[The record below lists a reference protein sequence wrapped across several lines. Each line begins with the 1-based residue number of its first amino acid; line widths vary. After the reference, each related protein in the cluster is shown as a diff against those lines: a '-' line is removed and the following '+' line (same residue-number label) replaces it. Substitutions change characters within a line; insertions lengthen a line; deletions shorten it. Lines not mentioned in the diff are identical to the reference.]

1 MIGQYFPQLSTLV
14 TDLIVAIHA
23 LGAITSVHA
32 IMKTRTSQG
41 AIAWALALIT
51 LPYLALPLYLILGRD
66 RFRGYIDARRE
77 EGQRIQHLREAMARR
92 AQDRSFLPKSAPE
105 SYLVFNQLAQM
116 PFTTGNQAQ
125 LLIDGRA
132 TFAAIFDGID
142 AATRYVL
149 VQFFI
154 VHDDEI
160 GRELKARLLAKA
172 RQGVAI
178 YFLYDE
184 IGSHALPRRYIRE
197 LRRGG
202 VHAEPFKTS
211 RGLSFRFQIN
221 FRNHRK
227 IVVVDGQVAFV
238 GGMNVGDEYL
248 GRSRRFGPWRDTFS
262 SVSGPATKAV
272 QLSFLDDWHWSTGE
286 VPELD
291 WSIDRDES
299 DKNGTPVLVLPTGP
313 ADDLDSCTLF
323 FAQAIQV
330 AKKRVWITSP
340 YFVPN
345 PEIVVALELAVLR
358 GVDVRILLPGMPDH
372 LLVYLAA
379 FSYLKDTL
387 PIGVKMYRHKEGF
400 LHEKVMLVDDELAAV
415 GTANLD
421 TRSLRLQFEITL
433 LFADQS
439 FAAEVK
445 KMLEADFASSRPLL
459 MSEIDDRSFAFKVI
473 VRIARLLA
481 PVL

>member
-14 TDLIVAIHA
+14 THLIVAIHA
-23 LGAITSVHA
+23 LGVITSVHA

-172 RQGVAI
+172 RKGVAI

-227 IVVVDGQVAFV
+227 IVVVDGQLAFV

-248 GRSRRFGPWRDTFS
+248 GRSRRFGPWRDTFA

-291 WSIDRDES
+291 WSIDRDGS
-299 DKNGTPVLVLPTGP
+299 DEDGTPVLVLPTGP
-313 ADDLDSCTLF
+313 ADDIDSCTLF
-323 FAQAIQV
+323 FAQAIQL
-330 AKKRVWITSP
+330 AKERVWITSP

-345 PEIVVALELAVLR
+345 PEILVALELAVLR

-387 PIGVKMYRHKEGF
+387 PVGVKMYRYKEGF
-400 LHEKVMLVDDELAAV
+400 LHEKVMLVDDQLAAV

-421 TRSLRLQFEITL
+421 TRSMRLQFEITL

-439 FAAEVK
+439 FAAEVR
-445 KMLEADFASSRPLL
+445 KMLEADFARSRPLL

>member
-1 MIGQYFPQLSTLV
+1 MNTIVTTLV
-14 TDLIVAIHA
+14 PTIHA
-23 LGAITSVHA
+23 LGVIASIHA
-32 IMKTRTSQG
+32 VMRTRTSQG
-41 AIAWALALIT
+41 AIAWAVALIT
-51 LPYLALPLYLILGRD
+51 LPYLALPLYLVFGRD
-66 RFRGYIDARRE
+66 QFRGYIEARRE
-77 EGQRIQHLREAMARR
+77 EGHRIQHLREAMARGAR
-92 AQDRSFLPKSAPE
+92 DRSSLPQSAPA
-105 SYLVFNQLAQM
+105 SFLVFNQLARM
-116 PFTTGNQAQ
+116 PFTTGNQAT
-125 LLIDGRA
+125 LLIDGKA
-132 TFAAIFDGID
+132 AFDAIFAGIE

-154 VHDDEI
+154 VHDDQI

-184 IGSHALPRRYIRE
+184 IGSHALPRRYIHE
-197 LRRGG
+197 LRHGG
-202 VHAEPFKTS
+202 IRAQPFRTS
-211 RGLSFRFQIN
+211 RGLRLRFQIN

-227 IVVVDGQVAFV
+227 IVVVDGRLGFV

-248 GRSRRFGPWRDTFS
+248 GRSRRFGPWRDTFA
-262 SVSGPATKAV
+262 SVSGLAAKAV

-286 VPELD
+286 VPDLD
-291 WSIDRDES
+291 WSMDQTES
-299 DKNGTPVLVLPTGP
+299 DGKAVLVLPTGP
-313 ADDLDSCTLF
+313 ADDLDTCTLF
-323 FAQAIQV
+323 FTHAIQV
-330 AKKRVWITSP
+330 AKERVWITSP

-345 PEIVVALELAVLR
+345 PEILIALQLAVLR

-387 PIGVKMYRHKEGF
+387 PVGVKMYRYKEGF
-400 LHEKVMLVDDELAAV
+400 LHEKAMLVDNELAAV

-433 LFADQS
+433 LFADRS
-439 FAAEVK
+439 FAAEVR
-445 KMLEADFASSRPLL
+445 KMLEADFARSRPLL
-459 MSEIDDRSFAFKVI
+459 MSEINDRSFAFKVI

>member
-1 MIGQYFPQLSTLV
+1 MITDYFPQLSTFVTSLV
-14 TDLIVAIHA
+14 AAIHA
-23 LGAITSVHA
+23 LGVITSVHA
-32 IMKTRTSQG
+32 VMKTRTSQG

-51 LPYLALPLYLILGRD
+51 LPYLALPLYLVFGRD

-77 EGQRIQHLREAMARR
+77 EGQRIQHLRESMARR
-92 AQDRSFLPKSAPE
+92 AQDRSSLPKSAPA

-116 PFTTGNQAQ
+116 PFTTGNQAR
-125 LLIDGRA
+125 LLIDGKA
-132 TFAAIFDGID
+132 TFEAIFAGIE

-184 IGSHALPRRYIRE
+184 IGCRALPRRYIRE

-202 VHAEPFKTS
+202 IHAEPFKTS

-227 IVVVDGQVAFV
+227 IVVVDGQLAFV

-248 GRSRRFGPWRDTFS
+248 GRSRRFGPWRDTFA
-262 SVSGPATKAV
+262 SVSGPAAKAV

-286 VPELD
+286 VPDLD
-291 WSIDRDES
+291 WSIDRGGS
-299 DKNGTPVLVLPTGP
+299 DGNGTPVLVLPTGP

-330 AKKRVWITSP
+330 AKERVWITSP

-345 PEIVVALELAVLR
+345 PEILVALQLAVLR

-387 PIGVKMYRHKEGF
+387 PIGVKMYRYKEGF
-400 LHEKVMLVDDELAAV
+400 LHEKAMLVDDQLAAV

-421 TRSLRLQFEITL
+421 TRSLRLQFEISL
-433 LFADQS
+433 LFADHS

-445 KMLEADFASSRPLL
+445 KMLEADFARSHPLL
-459 MSEIDDRSFAFKVI
+459 MSEIDNRSFAFKVI

>member
-1 MIGQYFPQLSTLV
+1 MISDYFPQLSTFV
-14 TDLIVAIHA
+14 TSVVLATHA
-23 LGAITSVHA
+23 LGVITSVHA
-32 IMKTRTSQG
+32 ILKTRTSQG

-51 LPYLALPLYLILGRD
+51 LPYLALPLYLVFGRD
-66 RFRGYIDARRE
+66 RFRGYIGARRE
-77 EGQRIQHLREAMARR
+77 EGQRIQHLRESMARR
-92 AQDRSFLPKSAPE
+92 AQDRCSLPKSAPE
-105 SYLVFNQLAQM
+105 SYLVFNELAQM
-116 PFTTGNQAQ
+116 PFTTGNQAC
-125 LLIDGRA
+125 LLIDGKA
-132 TFAAIFDGID
+132 TFDAIFAGID

-154 VHDDEI
+154 VHDDQI

-184 IGSHALPRRYIRE
+184 IGSHALPRRYTRE

-202 VHAEPFKTS
+202 IHTAPFKTS

-227 IVVVDGQVAFV
+227 IVVVDGQLAFV

-248 GRSRRFGPWRDTFS
+248 GRSRRFGPWRDTFA
-262 SVSGPATKAV
+262 SVSGPATKAI

-286 VPELD
+286 VPDLD

-299 DKNGTPVLVLPTGP
+299 DGKGTPVLVLPTGP

-323 FAQAIQV
+323 FAQAIQL
-330 AKKRVWITSP
+330 AKERVWISSP
-340 YFVPN
+340 YFVPL
-345 PEIVVALELAVLR
+345 PEILVALQLAVLR

-387 PIGVKMYRHKEGF
+387 PVGVKMYRYKEGF
-400 LHEKVMLVDDELAAV
+400 LHEKVMVVDDQLAAV

-433 LFADQS
+433 LFADRS

-445 KMLEADFASSRPLL
+445 KMLEADFARSRPLL
-459 MSEIDDRSFAFKVI
+459 ISEINDRSFAFKVI

>member
-1 MIGQYFPQLSTLV
+1 MISYYFP
-14 TDLIVAIHA
+14 
-23 LGAITSVHA
+23 
-32 IMKTRTSQG
+32 RQG

-51 LPYLALPLYLILGRD
+51 LPYLSLPLYLFFGRD

-77 EGQRIQHLREAMARR
+77 EGQRIQHLRESMARR
-92 AQDRSFLPKSAPE
+92 AQDRSYLPKSAPE
-105 SYLVFNQLAQM
+105 SYLVFNRLAQM
-116 PFTTGNQAQ
+116 PFTTGNEAR
-125 LLIDGRA
+125 LLIDGKA
-132 TFAAIFDGID
+132 TFDAIFAGID

-154 VHDDEI
+154 VHDDQI

-172 RQGVAI
+172 RQGVAV

-184 IGSHALPRRYIRE
+184 IGSRALPRRYIHE

-202 VHAEPFKTS
+202 IHAEPFKTS